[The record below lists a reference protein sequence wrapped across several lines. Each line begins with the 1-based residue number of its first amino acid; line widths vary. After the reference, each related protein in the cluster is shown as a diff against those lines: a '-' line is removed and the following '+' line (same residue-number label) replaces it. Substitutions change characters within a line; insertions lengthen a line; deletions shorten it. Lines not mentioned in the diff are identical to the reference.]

1 MGVGLLKTTNR
12 FLIFDDDFC
21 VLNEILFFQLFFRN
35 LFRQVIF
42 IYYLLVQSQQTV
54 ETLEKGVKYV
64 QI

>member
-1 MGVGLLKTTNR
+1 MGVGVLKTTNR

-42 IYYLLVQSQQTV
+42 IYYLLVQSQQAV

>member
-1 MGVGLLKTTNR
+1 MGVGVLKTTNR

-21 VLNEILFFQLFFRN
+21 ILNEILFFQLFFRN

-42 IYYLLVQSQQTV
+42 IYYLLVQSQQAV